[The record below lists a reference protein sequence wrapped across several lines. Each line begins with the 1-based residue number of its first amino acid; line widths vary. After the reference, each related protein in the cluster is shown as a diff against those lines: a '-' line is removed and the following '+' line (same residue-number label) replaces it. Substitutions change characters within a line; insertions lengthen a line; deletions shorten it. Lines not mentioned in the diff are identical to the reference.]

1 MFIRHPTLILALAR
15 YSSAICSQSPSATIQ
30 NGVVFGITTSL
41 PEATVTVNKFLG
53 IPYADSPPQRF
64 SAPAAAPDWNAP
76 RNATVFGPACL
87 QQSGVLAALSYKEPV
102 QSEDCL
108 YVNVYQPSGQPPDYG
123 WPVMVW
129 IHGGGLQF
137 GSSDAPEYDGA
148 AFAAHENVLFVSFN
162 YRLSRMNSATPRFRS
177 SADHFQV
184 FGFPGAP
191 GLPNLGFLDQRL
203 ALSWV
208 QDNIAAFDGDDKK
221 VTIFGESSGG
231 ISVDALL
238 TVPPSPIPF
247 RAAIVQSGTVLSNA
261 LASLGQ
267 NPETAWNQT
276 AAFFNCSLAGDQ
288 VACLRDVPALQLQ
301 AFASNNSLPT
311 IVKNDNLT
319 YLSSAG
325 QQYADGQAANVPVM
339 VGTTA
344 DEGTIFTLG
353 QSNLTAFI
361 NNTFALLP
369 QLIPQIAAA
378 YAVGTPGIN
387 SERQAIA
394 RIFTEVGVQ
403 CPSALLARQ
412 ITEAMNPAWRLDLGV
427 FHSSELPLVFSSF
440 NKTTATGQQ
449 YALSNYMRG
458 AWAQFAKDPENGPGW
473 GPVGS
478 YNGTDLG
485 LLGSDGSSG
494 VTVVNPTNV
503 DARCAI
509 FEPIYQFLG

>member
-1 MFIRHPTLILALAR
+1 MFIRHPTLVLALAR
-15 YSSAICSQSPSATIQ
+15 YSSAVCSQFPSATVQ
-30 NGVVFGITTSL
+30 NGVVFGTTTSL
-41 PEATVTVNKFLG
+41 PEATVIVNKFLG
-53 IPYADSPPQRF
+53 IPYANSPPQRF
-64 SAPAAAPDWNAP
+64 SAPAAAPDWYAP

-87 QQSGVLAALSYKEPV
+87 QQSDVLATFSYKEPV

-108 YVNVYQPSGQPPDYG
+108 YLNVYQPSGQPPDYG

-137 GSSDAPEYDGA
+137 GSSDTPEYDGA
-148 AFAAHENVLFVSFN
+148 AFAAHENVIFVSFN
-162 YRLSRMNSATPRFRS
+162 YRLSL
-177 SADHFQV
+177 

-191 GLPNLGFLDQRL
+191 GLPNLGFMDQRL

-208 QDNIAAFDGDDKK
+208 QDNIAAFDGDHEK

-238 TVPPSPIPF
+238 TVPPSPIAF

-276 AAFFNCSLAGDQ
+276 TAFFNCSLADDQ

-311 IVKNDNLT
+311 VVKNDNLT
-319 YLSSAG
+319 YLSNAS

-344 DEGTIFTLG
+344 DEGTVFTLG

-369 QLIPQIAAA
+369 QLIPRVAAA

-387 SERQAIA
+387 TESQAIA

-412 ITEAMNPAWRLDLGV
+412 ITEAMNPAWRYIFNATFANTSPPPGLDLGV
-427 FHSSELPLVFSSF
+427 FHSSELPLVFSNY

-478 YNGTDLG
+478 YNGADLG
-485 LLGSDGSSG
+485 LLGLDGSSG
-494 VTVVNPTNV
+494 VTVVTPGSV
-503 DARCAI
+503 DARCVI